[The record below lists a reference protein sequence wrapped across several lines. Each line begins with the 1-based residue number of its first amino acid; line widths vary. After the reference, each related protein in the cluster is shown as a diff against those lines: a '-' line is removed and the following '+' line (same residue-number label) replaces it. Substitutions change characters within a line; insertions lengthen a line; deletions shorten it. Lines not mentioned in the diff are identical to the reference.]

1 MGSSEAE
8 LLKGFLQQH
17 LSRVQVLD
25 IRNTTPQ
32 LVAKLFQDIQP
43 TSVPW
48 LSTLSLSRPWPEP
61 GAVSSA
67 VLDSLQIVNT
77 RLVNTNSLRK
87 VEAPT
92 TLRWDLR
99 LFSSLTHLRLGDGDD
114 AKPRTQT
121 SQSEFL
127 DALRRMPTLQHLDLL
142 GPVLPE
148 AVDGSSLEPVYL
160 QNLQDLSVCDTVS
173 TVEFFLRHV
182 NFPATT
188 CTNLCCE
195 HLDPDVQLATLSP
208 VLVPLTQL
216 LSERPRA
223 LKLHHINV
231 IRFDDWNIFG
241 LKFEGW
247 ISSEYPS
254 SLGGYNSNFP
264 SINPDFTFIMEWDS
278 LADIQRPPNIDDL
291 SAGFLCIFPPDDVV
305 LLSILS
311 HYEKDYTLFILSAR
325 KIGQFPAL
333 NALFLRDISSMP
345 FLLELDRDVSEDG
358 DDPKTAIYPALRY
371 LDFTNLEIDV
381 PALTILHMCLKTRSE
396 HGLGPRKLRV
406 DLCGLG
412 TVNKKATPIVLLE
425 KVVEVVWVMEDSD
438 SGESTDSDS
447 DVFFY

>member
-1 MGSSEAE
+1 VEILTKIFLLHQKNAAQIGYRVQRLDWIGISHISQQWREIALNFSGLWIYIPFDHPKWAKEMIARSQHAFVIIRATYNPSMGSSEAE

-25 IRNTTPQ
+25 IWNTTPQ

-99 LFSSLTHLRLGDGDD
+99 LFSGLTHLRLGDGDD

-127 DALRRMPTLQHLDLL
+127 DALRCMPTLQRLDLL

-160 QNLQDLSVCDTVS
+160 QNLQDLSVCNTLS
-173 TVEFFLRHV
+173 TVGFFLRHV
-182 NFPATT
+182 NFPAATRTT
-188 CTNLCCE
+188 LCCE
-195 HLDPDVQLATLSP
+195 HLDPDVQLATISP
-208 VLVPLTQL
+208 VLIPLTQL
-216 LSERPRA
+216 LSERPRT
-223 LKLHHINV
+223 LKLHHVNV

-241 LKFEGW
+241 LKFKGW

-254 SLGGYNSNFP
+254 SLGGYDSDFP
-264 SINPDFTFIMEWDS
+264 SINPDFTFIME
-278 LADIQRPPNIDDL
+278 
-291 SAGFLCIFPPDDVV
+291 
-305 LLSILS
+305 
-311 HYEKDYTLFILSAR
+311 
-325 KIGQFPAL
+325 
-333 NALFLRDISSMP
+333 
-345 FLLELDRDVSEDG
+345 
-358 DDPKTAIYPALRY
+358 
-371 LDFTNLEIDV
+371 
-381 PALTILHMCLKTRSE
+381 
-396 HGLGPRKLRV
+396 
-406 DLCGLG
+406 
-412 TVNKKATPIVLLE
+412 
-425 KVVEVVWVMEDSD
+425 
-438 SGESTDSDS
+438 
-447 DVFFY
+447 